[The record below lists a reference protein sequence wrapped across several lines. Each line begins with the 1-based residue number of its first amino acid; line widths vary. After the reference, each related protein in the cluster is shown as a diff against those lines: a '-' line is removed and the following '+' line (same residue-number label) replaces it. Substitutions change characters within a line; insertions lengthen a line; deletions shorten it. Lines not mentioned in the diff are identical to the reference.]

1 MSASLKNLPLLG
13 SFSSVLSFIELEE
26 LFASIIPAS
35 LDTFFSVSRIYF
47 IVLNT
52 FIKSQLFTLSLY

>member
-35 LDTFFSVSRIYF
+35 SDTFFSVSRIYF
-47 IVLNT
+47 IVMHT
-52 FIKSQLFTLSLY
+52 FIKLRFFTLSLY